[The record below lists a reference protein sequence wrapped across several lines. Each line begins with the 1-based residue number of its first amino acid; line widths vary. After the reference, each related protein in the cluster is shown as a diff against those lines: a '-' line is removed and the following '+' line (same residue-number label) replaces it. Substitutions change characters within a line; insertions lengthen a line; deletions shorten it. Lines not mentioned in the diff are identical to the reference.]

1 MNNIE
6 RIQRWYGLQCNGEW
20 EHQHGVSIDTLD
32 NPGWNVSID
41 LVGTNLERVSMSPY
55 KYDKGED
62 DWVLCE
68 LRDGKFIGNS
78 DSSKLNLILESFVR
92 LLPDE

>member
-1 MNNIE
+1 M
-6 RIQRWYGLQCNGEW
+6 
-20 EHQHGVSIDTLD
+20 
-32 NPGWNVSID
+32 D